1 MSMNSFQFSVPTQ
14 SKLMA
19 AHNPNAING
28 TINYP
33 VVIGV
38 SLLLFVGIPL
48 IASLLK
54 RRARYRAIRV
64 IRQRQMLERI
74 WKSRSR
80 RPQI

>member
-1 MSMNSFQFSVPTQ
+1 MSNFQFSVPTQ
-14 SKLMA
+14 SRLMVA
-19 AHNPNAING
+19 PQNPTALNS

-38 SLLLFVGIPL
+38 SLFLFVGVPL

-54 RRARYRAIRV
+54 RRARHRALRI
-64 IRQRQMLERI
+64 IDQRQMLERI
-74 WKSRSR
+74 WKSRSG

>member
-1 MSMNSFQFSVPTQ
+1 MNRFQFSIPTQ
-14 SKLMA
+14 SKLVSA
-19 AHNPNAING
+19 THTPNAASD

-54 RRARYRAIRV
+54 RHARNKALRV
-64 IRQRQMLERI
+64 INQRQMLERI
-74 WKSRSR
+74 WKSRSG

>member
-1 MSMNSFQFSVPTQ
+1 MNSFQFSVPTQ

-19 AHNPNAING
+19 TTHNPIAING

-38 SLLLFVGIPL
+38 SLLLFVGVPL
-48 IASLLK
+48 ITSLLK
-54 RRARYRAIRV
+54 RHARYRALRMID
-64 IRQRQMLERI
+64 QRQMLERI
-74 WKSRSR
+74 WKSRSG